1 MKNRT
6 FIKGIAILT
15 AILAIILLLIVT
27 GWQPRRQRSR
37 PIRVVTSLN
46 FYGETA
52 RAVAGKY
59 GQVTSIINGTAVDP
73 HDYQPSSSQATKV
86 ARANVVIVNG
96 LGYDQWLSQLVA
108 GNDEKQTV
116 VNVARQ
122 VAGKKA
128 GANEHVWYRPQTM
141 PQLANLLAQ
150 RYSCLDPS
158 HAQYYRQRAAAYRH
172 SLKQLNRQVRRS
184 QFNAQRAS
192 VKRVDVTEPVFDY
205 ALDHMGYRINDRHFA
220 KAIEDGNDPSPADIK
235 RLRDDLHFHRVA
247 FLVVNVQTSDRMIAN
262 LVRLAHH
269 EGVPVV
275 KVSEAQPANES
286 YVQWMSRQYR
296 QLLRIQTEDH
306 KNLNH

>member
-1 MKNRT
+1 MKKRKF
-6 FIKGIAILT
+6 FIGVTTLIAIL
-15 AILAIILLLIVT
+15 AMILLLMVT
-27 GWQPRRQRSR
+27 GWQPRRQASR

-59 GQVTSIINGTAVDP
+59 GRVTSIINGTAVDP
-73 HDYQPSSSQATKV
+73 HDYQPSSSQAEIV

-116 VNVARQ
+116 VNVAQQ

-128 GANEHVWYRPQTM
+128 GANEHVWYRPSTM
-141 PQLANLLAQ
+141 PQLADVLAR
-150 RYSCLDPS
+150 RYAQLDPA
-158 HAQYYRQRAAAYRH
+158 HADYYHRRALVYRH
-172 SLKQLNRQVRRS
+172 SLASLKRQIKQARV
-184 QFNAQRAS
+184 NAQRS
-192 VKRVDVTEPVFDY
+192 SQKRVDVTEPVFDY
-205 ALDHMGYRINDRHFA
+205 ALDHMGYQINDRHFA

-235 RLRDDLHFHRVA
+235 NLRDDLLHHRVA
-247 FLVVNVQTSDRMIAN
+247 FLVENVQTSDRMITN
-262 LVRLAHH
+262 LVRLAKQ

-275 KVSEAQPANES
+275 KVSEAQPANED

-296 QLLRIQTEDH
+296 QLIKIQTEGNNH
-306 KNLNH
+306 LNH